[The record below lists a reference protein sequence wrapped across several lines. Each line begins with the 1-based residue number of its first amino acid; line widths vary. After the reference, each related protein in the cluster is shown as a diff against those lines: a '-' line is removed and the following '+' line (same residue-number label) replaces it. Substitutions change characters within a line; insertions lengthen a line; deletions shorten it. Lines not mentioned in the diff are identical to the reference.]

1 MSLQKMGTDN
11 GRCLFWRAQVQV
23 SAEGV
28 WHVVMICGDRGP
40 IVCHCFVFVT
50 SFVVLSSVW
59 LFQCPLIGVNVQKS
73 S

>member
-1 MSLQKMGTDN
+1 MTDN
-11 GRCLFWRAQVQV
+11 GRCLFWGEQVRV

-28 WHVVMICGDRGP
+28 WHVVMICGDHGLP

-50 SFVVLSSVW
+50 LLSLFVVLNSVW